1 MVRIPRPGEKRESSG
16 FVIANDDAEE
26 LIRAIGPTLERAE
39 GTGWYDSVA
48 SDVDLATFLLC
59 RLRRARAGVG
69 GAMEHGDRA
78 VRDVLAEASPEA
90 LVWLA
95 SRTISYMD
103 ESGYPESVERL
114 FPESVI
120 AHAEA
125 QEESAG

>member
-1 MVRIPRPGEKRESSG
+1 MVRIPRPGEKRESGG
-16 FVIANDDAEE
+16 FFIAGEDAEQ
-26 LIRAIGPTLERAE
+26 LAHDVGPVLERAQ

-48 SDVDLATFLLC
+48 SDVDLAALLLC

-69 GAMEHGDRA
+69 GAMEHGDAAVRA
-78 VRDVLAEASPEA
+78 VLSETSPEA

-114 FPESVI
+114 FPEAVLNP
-120 AHAEA
+120 A
-125 QEESAG
+125 QP